1 MVTVHPKFQETL
13 ILLYIRFAASSRG
26 EPREFCRATLKVRD
40 PSFLQVRLP
49 QPTASKEMP
58 PTPSGSRRSPHTSA
72 PAVSLSQHVRG
83 RHMEEAC
90 KVRAE
95 ASASENATEK
105 RKAWTHDEV
114 ERFKAALI
122 RFGPLSNVAIA
133 DAVGTRTNK
142 QVGVFKRAFLT
153 KNPDWISANAPPQT
167 TPPLSRSTALPG
179 LNLADAICC
188 DAGYT
193 LAGGKVNSLA
203 YADDICLV
211 AADKVETQGLL
222 NRCMEF
228 VEWAGLKFNAAK
240 QPGDTGASGDPDEG
254 DILQAP
260 FTPEE
265 VVTQF
270 RRSKHTAP
278 GVDGLN
284 PPAIEKRLLE
294 EGMKA
299 SRQGILKFIKRVNCW
314 VPHPWKHS
322 LVKLVHKEGDTNAIG
337 NWSPIS
343 LLLTIYKTYS
353 AIIARRIASWA
364 ISTSDFSDAQNGFV
378 AFDGYAKHKFL
389 LCTIMTDSRRHRH
402 NLVLTWLDLRDTFGS
417 VPHHLMLSIMKRLS
431 VPVRVGA
438 RGPPRL
444 LYALGRNHSHLRFPR
459 TGMFLKHLDTSNAG
473 HTLVGHS
480 INSLAFADNIC
491 IIESSK
497 EGIQSLLDRCKEF
510 ADWVDLTFNVKKCGS
525 LCLVNE
531 AEQETSSPYRAQSV
545 SV

>member
-1 MVTVHPKFQETL
+1 MSSDSEGEGPLFPPGEAAPAHCQQGDATYT
-13 ILLYIRFAASSRG
+13 IRFPSQSSYQCPCCKTWYNLLSSLRRHVRVSHPELALRDLFVCDVCGSEADSLKQITSHVKSTHGAIAPPASANGAFQCTYCALR
-26 EPREFCRATLKVRD
+26 FH
-40 PSFLQVRLP
+40 
-49 QPTASKEMP
+49 SK
-58 PTPSGSRRSPHTSA
+58 
-72 PAVSLSQHVRG
+72 VSLSQHVRG

-240 QPGDTGASGDPDEG
+240 CGTPCLVSHICRPFIPTSTG
-254 DILQAP
+254 
-260 FTPEE
+260 
-265 VVTQF
+265 V
-270 RRSKHTAP
+270 
-278 GVDGLN
+278 
-284 PPAIEKRLLE
+284 
-294 EGMKA
+294 
-299 SRQGILKFIKRVNCW
+299 
-314 VPHPWKHS
+314 
-322 LVKLVHKEGDTNAIG
+322 
-337 NWSPIS
+337 
-343 LLLTIYKTYS
+343 
-353 AIIARRIASWA
+353 
-364 ISTSDFSDAQNGFV
+364 
-378 AFDGYAKHKFL
+378 
-389 LCTIMTDSRRHRH
+389 
-402 NLVLTWLDLRDTFGS
+402 RD
-417 VPHHLMLSIMKRLS
+417 
-431 VPVRVGA
+431 
-438 RGPPRL
+438 
-444 LYALGRNHSHLRFPR
+444 
-459 TGMFLKHLDTSNAG
+459 
-473 HTLVGHS
+473 HS
-480 INSLAFADNIC
+480 ITSCIYLVIGIALCNVMIC
-491 IIESSK
+491 
-497 EGIQSLLDRCKEF
+497 
-510 ADWVDLTFNVKKCGS
+510 N
-525 LCLVNE
+525 
-531 AEQETSSPYRAQSV
+531 
-545 SV
+545 

>member
-1 MVTVHPKFQETL
+1 M
-13 ILLYIRFAASSRG
+13 
-26 EPREFCRATLKVRD
+26 
-40 PSFLQVRLP
+40 
-49 QPTASKEMP
+49 
-58 PTPSGSRRSPHTSA
+58 
-72 PAVSLSQHVRG
+72 
-83 RHMEEAC
+83 
-90 KVRAE
+90 
-95 ASASENATEK
+95 
-105 RKAWTHDEV
+105 
-114 ERFKAALI
+114 
-122 RFGPLSNVAIA
+122 
-133 DAVGTRTNK
+133 
-142 QVGVFKRAFLT
+142 
-153 KNPDWISANAPPQT
+153 
-167 TPPLSRSTALPG
+167 
-179 LNLADAICC
+179 
-188 DAGYT
+188 
-193 LAGGKVNSLA
+193 
-203 YADDICLV
+203 
-211 AADKVETQGLL
+211 
-222 NRCMEF
+222 
-228 VEWAGLKFNAAK
+228 
-240 QPGDTGASGDPDEG
+240 
-254 DILQAP
+254 
-260 FTPEE
+260 
-265 VVTQF
+265 
-270 RRSKHTAP
+270 
-278 GVDGLN
+278 
-284 PPAIEKRLLE
+284 
-294 EGMKA
+294 
-299 SRQGILKFIKRVNCW
+299 
-314 VPHPWKHS
+314 
-322 LVKLVHKEGDTNAIG
+322 VKLVHKEGDTNAIG

-510 ADWVDLTFNVKKCGS
+510 ADWVDLTFNVRKCGS